1 MKHCGKSKSKIRTN
15 NSPPEALTPKRR
27 RLEAEGLSM
36 FYTEK
41 VIQKVENSK
50 WPNYTSWLLEL
61 KGVGGNWK
69 LYAQVLSCFC

>member
-1 MKHCGKSKSKIRTN
+1 MKHFGKSKSKIRTN

-27 RLEAEGLSM
+27 RLEAEGLSV

-41 VIQKVENSK
+41 VIQKAENDK
-50 WPNYTSWLLEL
+50 RRNYTSWLLEL

-69 LYAQVLSCFC
+69 LYAQALSSFR